1 MLFFD
6 ILQNKL
12 LHKVAMCFKYTMITV
27 LPQKTG
33 YVIFKNQM
41 KVSRHFELHNL
52 ITFKHQQHSEA
63 CSLFDDVI

>member
-1 MLFFD
+1 
-6 ILQNKL
+6 
-12 LHKVAMCFKYTMITV
+12 MCFKYTVITV
-27 LPQKTG
+27 LPEKTG

-41 KVSRHFELHNL
+41 KVNRHFELHNL

>member
-1 MLFFD
+1 MLCFD

-12 LHKVAMCFKYTMITV
+12 LHKVAMCFMITV
-27 LPQKTG
+27 LPEKTG

-41 KVSRHFELHNL
+41 KVSRHFEMHNL

>member
-1 MLFFD
+1 MRFFD

-27 LPQKTG
+27 LPEKN
-33 YVIFKNQM
+33 VIFKNQM